1 MPTSTQEAVV
11 NAIREMHFD
20 ISRLANTVESILSN
34 VRGLYRRAKPG
45 PVQPPLPGLAP
56 DDSKNDAPDGCE
68 WTMPEPG
75 EIARSLPRRWCNSV
89 KVYDALWA
97 LFAAETFFADALFE
111 EKARAAVKEATGG
124 RVRPQTAARMLT
136 ALVRAGAAQRLGR
149 GAVRLAEP
157 TDELRA
163 KVEAEAD
170 KLNAHRDHATM
181 RPSDHAT
188 GREAAHA

>member
-68 WTMPEPG
+68 WTMPRPG
-75 EIARSLPRRWCNSV
+75 EIAKRLPRRWCNTV
-89 KVYDALWA
+89 RAYEALWDQA
-97 LFAAETFFADALFE
+97 VGAIPFEVAELYKPTVLDVVAERTSRRL
-111 EKARAAVKEATGG
+111 K
-124 RVRPQTAARMLT
+124 PQTLARMML
-136 ALVRAGAAQRLGR
+136 ALSRAGAAVHPDGR
-149 GAVRLAEP
+149 RGVWQLVYP
-157 TDELRA
+157 TDELRE

-170 KLNAHRDHATM
+170 RMNAHRPAK
-181 RPSDHAT
+181 
-188 GREAAHA
+188 EAARA

>member
-1 MPTSTQEAVV
+1 MSDP
-11 NAIREMHFD
+11 AI
-20 ISRLANTVESILSN
+20 LAELKKLGKQLTTICNLVH
-34 VRGLYRRAKPG
+34 GLYRRSKGAPT
-45 PVQPPLPGLAP
+45 QPPIPGLVV
-56 DDSKNDAPDGCE
+56 DDTP
-68 WTMPEPG
+68 MPEPG
-75 EIARSLPRRWCNSV
+75 EIARSLPHKWSNTV

-170 KLNAHRDHATM
+170 KLNAHA
-181 RPSDHAT
+181 AK
-188 GREAAHA
+188 EAAHA